1 MLILNLG
8 SVPISL
14 IHQCFLSAPNINSLF
29 SCHVSMAPSELKVLR
44 NLTTGTLEGY
54 EEVFTEEAALED
66 NEQVIDLTKDLLTV
80 PPGFEEGMTFGSE
93 QPSSEDKFSVRH
105 VLNLADVLSSG
116 EPQVSEESSLEVK
129 QISDSLLSQTLDD
142 AGLLENLPLEPVANV
157 LNISNVTNDRNVCLE
172 WAEQVD
178 ISKPMLDFHEKVA
191 DPAFSWPFE
200 LDTFQKKAIAHLENR
215 DSVFVAAHT
224 SAGKTVVAEYAI
236 ALSRR
241 HMTRTIYTSPIKA
254 LSNEKYR
261 DFKETFTDIGL
272 ITGDVQINKEASCL
286 IMTTEILRSMLY
298 NQSNVVADLEWVIFD
313 ECHYIN
319 DPDRGVVWEEVL
331 IMLPSHVGLVL
342 LSATVPNALSLANWI
357 GRIKERK
364 LYVIC
369 TTKRPVPLEHHLY
382 FNQETF
388 LILDATNKFQT
399 ASYMKACAR
408 RKETMKATR
417 TYDDKTRYQ
426 GLIQHL
432 RKADRLPA
440 ICFTLSRRRC
450 DENAQLLQALDL
462 TTAEE
467 KGAVRRFLQNN
478 VVSRLS
484 RADQRL
490 PQLRSLR
497 GLLEAGFGVH
507 HSGVLPILKE
517 AVEMLFQRGLVK
529 VLFATETFAMGVNMP
544 ARTVVF
550 DSIRKHDGISNRDLL
565 PAEYI
570 QMAGRA
576 GRRGK
581 DETGTVLL
589 LCKGDVPESS
599 QLQAMML
606 GRPTELQS
614 RFRVTYS
621 MILNLKA
628 QANKRVEDM
637 MRDSFRENSSQSQSP
652 SLAERCASLENEL
665 NSLAPVECTSCQEL
679 PFELLEEEAA
689 ARVAAWEHVLTQ
701 PQAARCLSPGRL
713 LLVCCPEGRNLLGT
727 LASLAPREKR
737 LTLWT
742 LADSQPQSS
751 GKASLPWPLSKKIA
765 IPDAALSVQ
774 EMTVPF
780 SSILC
785 IYAKSVKVDPK
796 RMICTSTEATIAIA
810 WDHPMQTHITV
821 EALRTHIRHF
831 ARAPYHHLATL
842 PSDRHQSSFSKTIVK
857 CNDKLPSGFTA
868 ASKPSIPPWCLVS
881 PTVHLSVP
889 GIGKKSE
896 LSSPVLKQLSLLLLH
911 ERYADSAHIY
921 TDGSTN
927 IQCSSGAVVVPARGT
942 AISFRTDHRTTST
955 SAELVALCA
964 ALCFVNREPPRQW
977 SIFNDSKAALQS
989 VLSAL
994 RRGPFEQLVLDIRC
1008 LLHTSHEK
1016 GHHVTFQWLPSHR
1029 GVLGNEDAD
1038 KAAQT
1043 ALEDTQ
1049 EEAIPLSRSDAAS
1062 RLRVLAR
1069 EIALSLWCTPSSQ
1082 TNRSNRQ
1089 HDLPSLMHLC
1099 MPTRLRR
1106 SEATLLYRLW
1116 LGVAFTKS
1124 YSFRIGMADNAL
1136 CNACLCEET
1145 LEHIL
1150 CDCPEYN
1157 VQRQSLA
1164 FVLAHLDNRPLSVAT
1179 IFTYR
1184 RQKTSQVKA
1193 TKALLRFMKETGL
1206 DKRL

>member
-1 MLILNLG
+1 MEGLPQHLRFKELWGGKDVDIEPGQCSNLFDSPFPFGIPPVIPDAEDHANEILEDIWDG
-8 SVPISL
+8 SNTHYPHGSER
-14 IHQCFLSAPNINSLF
+14 CFLSPPNINSLL
-29 SCHVSMAPSELKVLR
+29 SCDVSMAPSELKVLR
-44 NLTTGTLEGY
+44 NLTSGTLEGY
-54 EEVFTEEAALED
+54 EEVFTEEEALED
-66 NEQVIDLTKDLLTV
+66 NDQVIDLTKDLLTV

-93 QPSSEDKFSVRH
+93 QPSSEDRLSVRH

-116 EPQVSEESSLEVK
+116 EPQVLEESSLEVK
-129 QISDSLLSQTLDD
+129 QISDSLLNQTLDD
-142 AGLLENLPLEPVANV
+142 AGLLEHLPSEPAANV
-157 LNISNVTNDRNVCLE
+157 LKISNVMNYRNVCLE

-178 ISKPMLDFHEKVA
+178 ISKPMLDFHEKVP

-450 DENAQLLQALDL
+450 DENAQLLQSLDL

-665 NSLAPVECTSCQEL
+665 SSLAPIECTTCQEL

-689 ARVAAWEHVLTQ
+689 ARVAAWEHVLAQ

-713 LLVCCPEGRNLLGT
+713 LLVRSPEGCNLLGA

-737 LTLWT
+737 LTLWA

-751 GKASLPWPLSKKIA
+751 GKASLPWPLSKKVA
-765 IPDAALSVQ
+765 VPDAALSVQ
-774 EMTVPF
+774 EVTVMF
-780 SSILC
+780 SSVLC

-796 RMICTSTEATIAIA
+796 RMSQPQCRNVLGQELLELVEA
-810 WDHPMQTHITV
+810 HPGGLPVINVVKELRLSAMETV
-821 EALRTHIRHF
+821 ELVKQGQQLEEKLLQSQCLSCPLFESHFEQERRRRRLSEEVRKLQHQLSEESLASMPDYRSHVLALE
-831 ARAPYHHLATL
+831 
-842 PSDRHQSSFSKTIVK
+842 
-857 CNDKLPSGFTA
+857 KLGYVEPSGTLTLKGRVA
-868 ASKPSIPPWCLVS
+868 RS
-881 PTVHLSVP
+881 
-889 GIGKKSE
+889 
-896 LSSPVLKQLSLLLLH
+896 LSSHEVMLTELLLQESLLTL
-911 ERYADSAHIY
+911 
-921 TDGSTN
+921 
-927 IQCSSGAVVVPARGT
+927 GA
-942 AISFRTDHRTTST
+942 
-955 SAELVALCA
+955 AEVAGLFS
-964 ALCFVNREPPRQW
+964 CFVYEQR
-977 SIFNDSKAALQS
+977 SNDE
-989 VLSAL
+989 V
-994 RRGPFEQLVLDIRC
+994 V
-1008 LLHTSHEK
+1008 
-1016 GHHVTFQWLPSHR
+1016 
-1029 GVLGNEDAD
+1029 
-1038 KAAQT
+1038 
-1043 ALEDTQ
+1043 
-1049 EEAIPLSRSDAAS
+1049 IPLSMKAAVEKFVEVAHKIGRVQRESGFDEPAEQFVEQFSFGLCNVVYHWARGMHFAHIMELTEVQEGIIVRCIQRLDELLKDVKTAAGIVGNPELRTKMEEAS
-1062 RLRVLAR
+1062 RLIRRDIVFA
-1069 EIALSLWCTPSSQ
+1069 ASLYLQ
-1082 TNRSNRQ
+1082 
-1089 HDLPSLMHLC
+1089 
-1099 MPTRLRR
+1099 
-1106 SEATLLYRLW
+1106 
-1116 LGVAFTKS
+1116 
-1124 YSFRIGMADNAL
+1124 
-1136 CNACLCEET
+1136 
-1145 LEHIL
+1145 
-1150 CDCPEYN
+1150 
-1157 VQRQSLA
+1157 
-1164 FVLAHLDNRPLSVAT
+1164 
-1179 IFTYR
+1179 
-1184 RQKTSQVKA
+1184 
-1193 TKALLRFMKETGL
+1193 
-1206 DKRL
+1206 

>member
-1 MLILNLG
+1 MESLPQHLRFKELWGGTDVDIEPEQCSNLFDSPFPFGIPPVIPDAENHANEILDDIWEG
-8 SVPISL
+8 SNTHCLHNS
-14 IHQCFLSAPNINSLF
+14 QRCFLPPPNINSLL
-29 SCHVSMAPSELKVLR
+29 SCDVSMVPSELKVLR
-44 NLTTGTLEGY
+44 NLTSGTHEGY
-54 EEVFTEEAALED
+54 EEVFTEEDELED
-66 NEQVIDLTKDLLTV
+66 NKQVIDLTKDLLTV
-80 PPGFEEGMTFGSE
+80 PPGFEEGVTFDSE
-93 QPSSEDKFSVRH
+93 QRSSEDKLSVRH

-116 EPQVSEESSLEVK
+116 EPEVLEEPSLEVK
-129 QISDSLLSQTLDD
+129 QISDSLLNQTLDD
-142 AGLLENLPLEPVANV
+142 AGLLEHLQSEPSANV
-157 LNISNVTNDRNVCLE
+157 LKISNVTNNRSVCLE

-178 ISKPMLDFHEKVA
+178 ISKPMLDFHEKVP

-200 LDTFQKKAIAHLENR
+200 LDTFQKKAIVHLENK

-357 GRIKERK
+357 GRIKEHK

-369 TTKRPVPLEHHLY
+369 TTQRPVPLEHHLY

-408 RKETMKATR
+408 RKETMKGTR

-450 DENAQLLQALDL
+450 DENAQLLQSLDL

-467 KGAVRRFLQNN
+467 KGAVRCFLQNS
-478 VVSRLS
+478 VISRLS

-581 DETGTVLL
+581 DATGTVLI

-637 MRDSFRENSSQSQSP
+637 MRDSFRENSSQSQSL

-665 NSLAPVECTSCQEL
+665 SSLAPIVCTTCQEL

-689 ARVAAWEHVLTQ
+689 ARVTAWEHILSQ
-701 PQAARCLSPGRL
+701 PQAARCLSPGHL
-713 LLVCCPEGRNLLGT
+713 LLVRSPEGCNLLGA

-737 LTLWT
+737 LTLWA
-742 LADSQPQSS
+742 LADSQPRSS
-751 GKASLPWPLSKKIA
+751 GKASLPWPLSKKA
-765 IPDAALSVQ
+765 AVPDAALSVQ
-774 EMTVPF
+774 EMTVMF
-780 SSILC
+780 CSVLC
-785 IYAKSVKVDPK
+785 IYAKSIKVDPK
-796 RMICTSTEATIAIA
+796 RMSLPRCRNVLGQELLELVEA
-810 WDHPMQTHITV
+810 HPGGLPVINVVKELRLSAMETV
-821 EALRTHIRHF
+821 ELVNQSQQLEKKLLQSQCLSCPLFESHFEQEQKRRRLSEELRKLQHQLSEESLASMPDYRSHVLALE
-831 ARAPYHHLATL
+831 
-842 PSDRHQSSFSKTIVK
+842 
-857 CNDKLPSGFTA
+857 KLGYVEPSGTLTLKGRVA
-868 ASKPSIPPWCLVS
+868 RS
-881 PTVHLSVP
+881 
-889 GIGKKSE
+889 
-896 LSSPVLKQLSLLLLH
+896 LSSHEVMLTELLLQESLLTL
-911 ERYADSAHIY
+911 
-921 TDGSTN
+921 
-927 IQCSSGAVVVPARGT
+927 GA
-942 AISFRTDHRTTST
+942 
-955 SAELVALCA
+955 AEVAGLFS
-964 ALCFVNREPPRQW
+964 CFVYEH
-977 SIFNDSKAALQS
+977 
-989 VLSAL
+989 
-994 RRGPFEQLVLDIRC
+994 RC
-1008 LLHTSHEK
+1008 KDE
-1016 GHHVTFQWLPSHR
+1016 V
-1029 GVLGNEDAD
+1029 V
-1038 KAAQT
+1038 
-1043 ALEDTQ
+1043 
-1049 EEAIPLSRSDAAS
+1049 IPLSMKAAVEKFVEVARKIGHVQRESGFDEPAQQFVEQFSFGLCNVVYHWARGMHFAHIMELTEVQEGIIVRCIQRLDELLKDVKTAAGIVGNPELRTKMEEAS
-1062 RLRVLAR
+1062 RLIRRDIVFA
-1069 EIALSLWCTPSSQ
+1069 ASLYLQ
-1082 TNRSNRQ
+1082 
-1089 HDLPSLMHLC
+1089 
-1099 MPTRLRR
+1099 
-1106 SEATLLYRLW
+1106 
-1116 LGVAFTKS
+1116 
-1124 YSFRIGMADNAL
+1124 
-1136 CNACLCEET
+1136 
-1145 LEHIL
+1145 
-1150 CDCPEYN
+1150 
-1157 VQRQSLA
+1157 
-1164 FVLAHLDNRPLSVAT
+1164 
-1179 IFTYR
+1179 
-1184 RQKTSQVKA
+1184 
-1193 TKALLRFMKETGL
+1193 
-1206 DKRL
+1206 